1 MAQSVQKGKRRQ
13 VEEEV
18 EDDDDDDSSPAP
30 APAKRPRPSTAR
42 KSTGGR
48 PPAPRPRRSSNAGRG
63 ERGGGAAKGG
73 RLGDEGLP
81 RSTWFD
87 FSQKKTNRV
96 MQDVDESTPHT
107 HTHTHTPR
115 LFEIAIISLA
125 AVIRCWPHSAEKR
138 FRPGTVA
145 LREIRK
151 YQRSTDLLIRKLPFS
166 RVVSHVLSFR
176 SLRITGEGEREAG
189 VYLSL
194 CWARAT
200 QRRSS
205 SQARPL
211 SRNQ

>member
-87 FSQKKTNRV
+87 FSQKKPTGLCKMLMNLL
-96 MQDVDESTPHT
+96 HT

-176 SLRITGEGEREAG
+176 SLRITGERERG
-189 VYLSL
+189 RRVSLSML
-194 CWARAT
+194 G
-200 QRRSS
+200 
-205 SQARPL
+205 
-211 SRNQ
+211 